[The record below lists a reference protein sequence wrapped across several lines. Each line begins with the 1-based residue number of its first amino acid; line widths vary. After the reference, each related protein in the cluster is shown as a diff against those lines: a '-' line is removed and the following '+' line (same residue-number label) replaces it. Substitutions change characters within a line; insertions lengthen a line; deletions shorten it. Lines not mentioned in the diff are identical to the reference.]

1 MYRSL
6 LERELGNWESFASNL
21 EKTDK
26 NLFNQLLKFA
36 YKYSGAIEAKGENCS
51 TQSLLMSLLLEQH
64 KVLNKYL

>member
-1 MYRSL
+1 MYRSI

-36 YKYSGAIEAKGENCS
+36 YKYSGAIEAKGE
-51 TQSLLMSLLLEQH
+51 LLYTII
-64 KVLNKYL
+64 VNVFIVGTT